1 MGLEKSKHLLLCHE
15 LCLHRFLSA
24 NNIQRLVNDKSA
36 TNSSF
41 PDGFPE
47 KKFTAKNR
55 LYGFSNAKCSRRQT
69 LDVNQEN

>member
-1 MGLEKSKHLLLCHE
+1 MGLQKSKHLLLCHE
-15 LCLHRFLSA
+15 LCLHRFLSV

-36 TNSSF
+36 KNPIF

-47 KKFTAKNR
+47 NKFTAKKR
-55 LYGFSNAKCSRRQT
+55 MYSFSNAKCSRRQT